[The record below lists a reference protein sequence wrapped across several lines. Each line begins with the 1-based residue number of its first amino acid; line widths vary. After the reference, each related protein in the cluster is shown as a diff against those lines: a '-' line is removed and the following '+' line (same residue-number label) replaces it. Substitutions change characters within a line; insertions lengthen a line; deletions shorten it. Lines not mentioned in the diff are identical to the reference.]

1 MFKKI
6 EEYSLNAWPAL
17 QNFVYDGWL
26 LRFANGYTKRSNS
39 ISPIYDSNEL
49 NIQEKIKCCE
59 NIYTDVGLDTIFKVT
74 PFVNPGNIDSILE
87 GLCYDIVEPSSVQT
101 VDLSEIEEPL
111 LNDAIVSSEINNE
124 WVEFLTKFK
133 NLTDS
138 NVRITKELLSKSY
151 LMKGFFTLYVDSVPV
166 ACGIGVIEGNYVG
179 LYDII
184 TDRKYR
190 NQGYGKQLVLHI
202 LRWAK
207 TYGAKHSYLQVVKSN
222 KPAIR
227 LYDKL
232 GYKESYTYWYRIKK
246 RF

>member
-39 ISPIYDSNEL
+39 ISPIYDTNEL
-49 NIQEKIKCCE
+49 NIQEKIKSCE

-74 PFVNPGNIDSILE
+74 PFVNPVNIDCILE
-87 GLCYDIVEPSSVQT
+87 GLGYYIVEPSSVQT
-101 VDLSEIEEPL
+101 VDLSEIEESL
-111 LNDAIVSSEINNE
+111 LNDAIVSTEINNE
-124 WVEFLTKFK
+124 WVEILTKFK

-151 LMKGFFTLYVDSVPV
+151 LMKGFFILYVDSVPV
-166 ACGIGVIEGNYVG
+166 ACGVGVIEGNYVG

-184 TDRKYR
+184 TDSKYR
-190 NQGYGKQLVLHI
+190 NQGYG
-202 LRWAK
+202 
-207 TYGAKHSYLQVVKSN
+207 
-222 KPAIR
+222 
-227 LYDKL
+227 KL

-246 RF
+246 RL